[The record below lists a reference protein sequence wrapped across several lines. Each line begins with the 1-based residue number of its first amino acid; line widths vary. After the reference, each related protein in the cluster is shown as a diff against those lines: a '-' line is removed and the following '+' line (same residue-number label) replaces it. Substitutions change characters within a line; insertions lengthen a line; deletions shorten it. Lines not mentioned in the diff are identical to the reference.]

1 MKNYSVAIVGA
12 TGAVGRMMLKVLEEQ
27 NFPISELYLLASK
40 RSKNKTIQYNDHD
53 LVVQDI
59 NDFDFSNADISLFSA
74 GSEVSKK
81 FAPTAAEK
89 GSIVIDNTCLL
100 YTSPSPRDP
109 VSSRMPSCA

>member
-59 NDFDFSNADISLFSA
+59 NDFDFSNASLFTILITQHQPCA
-74 GSEVSKK
+74 LTILITLKTRIK
-81 FAPTAAEK
+81 RT
-89 GSIVIDNTCLL
+89 IRNTCVQS
-100 YTSPSPRDP
+100 TSA
-109 VSSRMPSCA
+109 MH